1 MIGGLF
7 IYNHKGEVLIS
18 RVYRDDIGRNAVDA
32 FRVNVIHAR
41 QQVRSP
47 VTNIARTSFFHIKRG
62 NIWLAAVTKQN
73 VNAAMVFEFLLKMC
87 EVMQSYFGKI
97 SEENV
102 KNNFVLIY
110 ELLDEILDFGY
121 PQNTDTGILKTFITQ
136 QGVKSQTKEEQ
147 SQITSQVTGQIGWR
161 REGIKYRRNEL
172 FLDVLEYVNLLMS
185 PQGQVLSA
193 HVAGKVVMKSYLSGM
208 PECKFGINDKI
219 TMENKGKGTSSMAG
233 GVSLEDPTVRGPGNP
248 AGTTKSSIAI
258 DDCQFHQ
265 CVKLSKFESE
275 HSISFIPPDGEFELM
290 RYRITKDISFPF
302 RIIPLVREVG
312 RTKMEVKVVLKSDF
326 KPSLIGQ
333 KIEVKI
339 PTPLNTSGC
348 QLICMKGKAKY
359 KASENAIVW
368 KIKRMAGLKE
378 TQLSAE
384 IELLLT
390 DTKKKWNRPP
400 ISMNFE
406 VPFAPSGLKVRY
418 LKVFEPKL
426 NYSDHDVIKW
436 VRYIGRSGLYE
447 TRC

>member
-219 TMENKGKGTSSMAG
+219 TMENKGKGTSSMVG

>member
-1 MIGGLF
+1 MLGGLF

-47 VTNIARTSFFHIKRG
+47 VTNIARTSFFHVKRA
-62 NIWLAAVTKQN
+62 NIWVAAVTKQN
-73 VNAAMVFEFLLKMC
+73 VNASQVFEFLLKML
-87 EVMQSYFGKI
+87 EVMGSYFGKI

-121 PQNTDTGILKTFITQ
+121 PQNTDPGVLKTFITQ
-136 QGVKSQTKEEQ
+136 QGIKTASKEEQ
-147 SQITSQVTGQIGWR
+147 AQITSQVTGQIGWR

-172 FLDVLEYVNLLMS
+172 FLDVIEYVNLLMS

-208 PECKFGINDKI
+208 PECKFGINDKV
-219 TMENKGKGTSSMAG
+219 TVETKKAG
-233 GVSLEDPTVRGPGNP
+233 GDDSQR
-248 AGTTKSSIAI
+248 AFKSSIAI

-265 CVKLSKFESE
+265 CVKLSKFETE
-275 HSISFIPPDGEFELM
+275 HSISFVPPDGEFELM
-290 RYRITKDISFPF
+290 RYRTTKDISLPF
-302 RIIPLVREVG
+302 RVIPLVREVG
-312 RTKMEVKVVLKSDF
+312 RTKMEVKVVLKSNF
-326 KPSLIGQ
+326 KSSLLAQ
-333 KIEVKI
+333 KIEVRI
-339 PTPLNTSGC
+339 PTPLNTSGVH
-348 QLICMKGKAKY
+348 LICMKGKAKY
-359 KASENAIVW
+359 KAAENAIVW
-368 KIKRMAGLKE
+368 KIKRIGGMKE
-378 TQLSAE
+378 SQISAE
-384 IELLLT
+384 IELLQT
-390 DTKKKWNRPP
+390 DNKKKWTRPP

-406 VPFAPSGLKVRY
+406 VPFAPSGFKVRF
-418 LKVFEPKL
+418 LKVFESKL

>member
-7 IYNHKGEVLIS
+7 MYNHKGEVLIS

-47 VTNIARTSFFHIKRG
+47 VTNIARTSFFHVKRG
-62 NIWLAAVTKQN
+62 NIWIAVVTKQN
-73 VNAAMVFEFLLKMC
+73 VNAGMVFELLTKTV
-87 EVMQSYFGKI
+87 EIMQSYFGKLN
-97 SEENV
+97 EENV
-102 KNNFVLIY
+102 KNNFVLVY

-121 PQNTDTGILKTFITQ
+121 PQNLDTGILKTFITQ
-136 QGVKSQTKEEQ
+136 QGIKSGTKEEQ
-147 SQITSQVTGQIGWR
+147 AQITSQVTGQIGWR

-185 PQGQVLSA
+185 AQGQVLSA

-219 TMENKGKGTSSMAG
+219 IMDSKKTTG
-233 GVSLEDPTVRGPGNP
+233 GEELSKNR
-248 AGTTKSSIAI
+248 AAIAI

-265 CVKLSKFESE
+265 CVKLTKFETE
-275 HSISFIPPDGEFELM
+275 HAISFIPPDGEFELM
-290 RYRITKDISFPF
+290 RYRTTKDISLPF
-302 RIIPLVREVG
+302 RVIPLVREVG
-312 RTKMEVKVVLKSDF
+312 RTKMEVKVVIKSNF
-326 KPSLIGQ
+326 KPQLLAQ

-339 PTPLNTSGC
+339 PTPSNTSGV

-359 KASENAIVW
+359 KSSENAIVW
-368 KIKRMAGLKE
+368 KIKRMAGMKE
-378 TQLSAE
+378 SQLSAE
-384 IELLLT
+384 IELLPT
-390 DTKKKWNRPP
+390 NDKKKWTRPP

-406 VPFAPSGLKVRY
+406 VPYAPSGLKVRY
-418 LKVFEPKL
+418 LKVFESKL